1 MMQYDRS
8 SDREGISS
16 KRSGTTIVMLML
28 LSLLASFSAPASA
41 SDIVIT
47 DPIEVVQSS
56 VHNDRMMAMDADS
69 EGNVHIVWSRNT
81 NHLYYKMLD
90 PRGETLISE
99 TQISDPGAHRAWHP
113 DVTVDSDDMVHVVWT
128 DRAGQYKIMY
138 TLLDP
143 SLDDQNGD
151 SSLDSTLSVVPNDF
165 EVANNP
171 QNRDWPAIAVDSE
184 NNPHIVWEDSFEP
197 LELYY
202 QQSQIYY
209 KMLSVDQV
217 ARVVIVEIDS
227 TLLTPILGQK
237 GHPDIAV
244 DINDFVQVVWDDTR
258 GGQVEMV
265 VPIDT
270 SGSMNA
276 EWADMCAV
284 FYGGN
289 FASGG
294 YFI

>member
-1 MMQYDRS
+1 
-8 SDREGISS
+8 
-16 KRSGTTIVMLML
+16 
-28 LSLLASFSAPASA
+28 
-41 SDIVIT
+41 
-47 DPIEVVQSS
+47 
-56 VHNDRMMAMDADS
+56 
-69 EGNVHIVWSRNT
+69 
-81 NHLYYKMLD
+81 
-90 PRGETLISE
+90 
-99 TQISDPGAHRAWHP
+99 
-113 DVTVDSDDMVHVVWT
+113 MVHVVWT
-128 DRAGQYKIMY
+128 DKASQYKIMY

-143 SLDDQNGD
+143 SLDDQSGD
-151 SSLDSTLSVVPNDF
+151 ASLDSVLSVIPDDY

-171 QNRDWPAIAVDSE
+171 QNRDWPAIDVDSE

-209 KMLSVDQV
+209 KMMSIDHV
-217 ARVVIVEIDS
+217 ARMVIVEIDS

-244 DINDFVQVVWDDTR
+244 DVNDFVQIVWDDTR

-284 FYGGN
+284 FYGGTLR
-289 FASGG
+289 AVGISWA
-294 YFI
+294 